1 MDIKG
6 LKEASY
12 VEFRPDSFCIPVF
25 DPSDAASTR
34 TVDLMQFMSSN
45 LKYHCNEDNVS

>member
-45 LKYHCNEDNVS
+45 LKYHGSEDNVS